1 MLNIILIV
9 KRFFMIYKNNFS
21 LIISALRKEHKLT
34 LVQLSDILG
43 VTNPLVSAWEKGKAV
58 PSFDIFLA
66 LADYFQVPLDYLVG
80 RDVDSDRPLPAVTPD
95 ELALVEKLRAL
106 PPEKRQTV
114 ETLLN
119 QL

>member
-1 MLNIILIV
+1 MN
-9 KRFFMIYKNNFS
+9 YKNNFS
-21 LIISALRKEHKLT
+21 KNILALRKGHKLT

-58 PSFDIFLA
+58 PSFDVLLA

-80 RDVDSDRPLPAVTPD
+80 REVDSARPLPAVTPD

-106 PPEKRQTV
+106 PPGKREIV
-114 ETLLN
+114 ESLLN